1 MEKFG
6 TGFAVTLKNGLQ
18 ALSASKGSSATLF
31 DFIERFGALSPRL
44 CRSIFSQIASAVHA
58 LHSLQIVHGD
68 IKEEN
73 ILIEVEDGQHFVKL
87 CDFGHAQR
95 VRRGRPRMKFYGTK
109 DISAPELITSKE
121 PVTGYAQDI
130 WV

>member
-6 TGFAVTLKNGLQ
+6 TGFADAPTELVTLKNGLQ

-31 DFIERFGALSPRL
+31 DLIERFGAISPRL

-95 VRRGRPRMKFYGTK
+95 VRRGRPRMNFMEQR
-109 DISAPELITSKE
+109 ISLLLSLLLPRN
-121 PVTGYAQDI
+121 Q
-130 WV
+130 